1 MFIHLYI
8 IDLQDYILRR
18 LHRLKEAN
26 VGPLRWRKDI
36 KEDDG
41 SSEGKV
47 KGKGEDNDIKKGSS
61 DISEVIQ
68 RRGENHLIV
77 AALIATVTFAAGFTL
92 PGGYNVNEGTATLA
106 KKSAFKAFVVMD
118 TIAMVLS
125 VSAIFIFI
133 FMSWHEKE
141 VFLNKQIIPGFVLTM
156 LAMGAMVMAFMTGL
170 YAVLPESSWLPIFTC
185 IICCSLFVPFYFELN
200 LFFKWYT
207 MWLHFHINRACYWLW
222 V

>member
-1 MFIHLYI
+1 M
-8 IDLQDYILRR
+8 QDYILRR

-170 YAVLPESSWLPIFTC
+170 YAVLPESSWLPLFTC
-185 IICCSLFVPFYFELN
+185 IICCSFFLSLYFELN
-200 LFFKWYT
+200 VLLKGYKVMFYFKKKYK
-207 MWLHFHINRACYWLW
+207 LGKASH
-222 V
+222 